1 MDDRNPPLELG
12 PTIETERLILRPPI
26 STDFPE
32 RAEMA
37 GDDETMA
44 LLGGGVEPALAW
56 RSFAAQTGHWVLRGY
71 GFFDVLEKT
80 SGAVVGSVGTHFP
93 HDWPGREVGWVIHRA
108 HWKKGYGVEAA
119 MAAMAYAF
127 DDLGWEQV
135 IHVISPKNIP
145 SQKLAAALGSRHL
158 RTINKLAGYGEITNQ
173 IWGQSKE
180 EWVARQGK

>member
-1 MDDRNPPLELG
+1 MDERRPTLDLG

-26 STDFPE
+26 LADFAE

-37 GDDETMA
+37 RDEETMA
-44 LLGGGVEPALAW
+44 LLGGGIVPALAW
-56 RSFAAQTGHWVLRGY
+56 RSFAAQVGHWALRGY

-93 HDWPGREVGWVIHRA
+93 QDWPGREVGWVIHRA
-108 HWKKGYGVEAA
+108 CWRKGYGFEAA

-127 DDLGWEQV
+127 DDLGWDQV
-135 IHVISPKNIP
+135 IHVISPENIP

-158 RTINKLAGYGEITNQ
+158 RTIEKLAGYGEITNQ
-173 IWGQSKE
+173 IWGQSRA
-180 EWVARQGK
+180 EWVCEK